1 MQKYRTGTSVEWKWG
16 KGTGTGKIKQSFTDD
31 VERTIEGAVI
41 KRKASPE
48 EPAYL
53 IEQEDGG
60 RVLKS
65 HSELQKSG

>member
-1 MQKYRTGTSVEWKWG
+1 MQKYRSGTAVEWKWG
-16 KGTGTGKIKQSFTDD
+16 KGKGTGKIAKSFTDD

-53 IEQEDGG
+53 VEQEDGG

-65 HSELQKSG
+65 HSELTKSG